1 MKIIIAGAYA
11 IGNYLASLLTRTNED
26 ITIIDDN
33 EEALDSINSD
43 LDVLTM
49 YASPVSIKA
58 QREIG
63 VSNADLFIAVTLNQE
78 QNMTACCIAK
88 SLGAKHTVAKV
99 EEYEY
104 AKPKNK
110 DVLTRMGIDSIIYP
124 ELLAAQDIIN
134 GLKMSWVRQRWDVHD
149 GALVM
154 LGIKLREGCLILD
167 RPLKELIGP
176 SEPYHIVAIKRGNET
191 IIPGGDDVLQ
201 LYDLAYFMTTPQ
213 SIPYVRHIVG
223 KEHYADVKNV
233 MIMGGGKT
241 SVRTAHTMPDYM
253 KYKIIESDPAR
264 CERLNDLLP
273 RTANYIINGDARDTS
288 LLIEEGIRSTQAFVA
303 LTGSSEAN
311 ILACLTAKRYGVRKT
326 VAVVEN
332 IDYVDMAE
340 SLDIGTIINK
350 KAIAASRIYETLLE
364 GKANNVRFLMQA
376 KADVAEFT
384 AMPGSHIT
392 KKKIYEL
399 GLPKGVTFGGL
410 VRNGEGILISG
421 GTQVQEGDI
430 VVVFCHNADMK
441 RIEKLFY

>member
-78 QNMTACCIAK
+78 QNITACCIAK

-253 KYKIIESDPAR
+253 NYKIIESDPAR

-384 AMPGSHIT
+384 AMPGSRIT

-421 GTQVQEGDI
+421 GTQVKEGDI